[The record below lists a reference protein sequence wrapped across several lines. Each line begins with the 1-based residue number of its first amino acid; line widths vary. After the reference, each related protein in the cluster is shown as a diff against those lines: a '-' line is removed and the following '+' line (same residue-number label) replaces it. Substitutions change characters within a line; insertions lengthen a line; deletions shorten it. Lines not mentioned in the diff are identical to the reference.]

1 MQPTSTLKC
10 MVNKNEMKYLTLIL
24 LLSVLF
30 SCQRHDSNEN
40 KSIDSL
46 SIISASLSD
55 SSLNFDYLNSYRKK
69 SIPISVKPMSNLKSY
84 EKGYYHNDYSD
95 GNYTLKDTL
104 FIFSEIKSYTGAT
117 SRVNLN
123 VPSEGVQA
131 HFYIIKIKD
140 KWTIVK
146 DSTSMYET

>member
-1 MQPTSTLKC
+1 
-10 MVNKNEMKYLTLIL
+10 MKSL
-24 LLSVLF
+24 LFLFFSVITLF
-30 SCQRHDSNEN
+30 SCQRPDNN
-40 KSIDSL
+40 TNISIDSVF
-46 SIISASLSD
+46 IISASLSD
-55 SSLNFDYLNSYRKK
+55 SSLNFGYLNSYRKK

-84 EKGYYHNDYSD
+84 KKGYYHNDYSE

-123 VPSEGVQA
+123 IPSEGVRA